1 MLFFLAQIQLVC
13 FAQGTWES
21 VVIPTQSNLNS
32 VYFTDSITGWAVGDS
47 GVIIHTSDGGVSW
60 ELQESNTDYG
70 IVSLFFLNNK
80 LGWASAFNYSSPP
93 YGTLLLKT
101 TNGGEDWITT
111 NYPEDNIFIT
121 TIVYFDSLTG
131 WMGGTPHTLI
141 HTENGGNTW
150 QQANIDTSTLA
161 FFPVLNIKFYN
172 EQYGYASGGIFD
184 IAGVIWRTN
193 NGGENWYA
201 ISTDDAP
208 ADEVHG
214 LHIFDSLNVLGSGGD
229 PDFGYGVGMMH
240 TLNGGINWDY
250 DELGIQGIAYDVDFV
265 NDLEG
270 WSPLGPRR
278 KFIYSLD
285 AGVKWVEISTPD
297 SLAIFDVMFPD
308 SLHGYAVGYDGAF
321 LKFTPSTQ
329 VDIEEFEFYE
339 TGINMGQNYPNPFSS
354 VTTIKIQVPLGQ
366 KLSSKARLNITDI
379 TGKKLQSIIPT
390 NLSERNYE
398 VVFYGD
404 GNPVGIYFYRLI
416 DGVFS
421 TKAQRMTL
429 IR

>member
-1 MLFFLAQIQLVC
+1 LTKNCFKILMLFFLAQIQIVC

-278 KFIYSLD
+278 KFIYSL
-285 AGVKWVEISTPD
+285 G
-297 SLAIFDVMFPD
+297 
-308 SLHGYAVGYDGAF
+308 
-321 LKFTPSTQ
+321 
-329 VDIEEFEFYE
+329 
-339 TGINMGQNYPNPFSS
+339 
-354 VTTIKIQVPLGQ
+354 
-366 KLSSKARLNITDI
+366 NI
-379 TGKKLQSIIPT
+379 
-390 NLSERNYE
+390 
-398 VVFYGD
+398 
-404 GNPVGIYFYRLI
+404 
-416 DGVFS
+416 
-421 TKAQRMTL
+421 
-429 IR
+429 